1 MACPLLWCYA
11 VNQSDTN
18 YVCHMTTR
26 DCKWK
31 TLRGAHPS
39 ALSNGAHSR
48 RRMNEVSIDRLT
60 QLIHHTLPQ
69 KLIRLV
75 YVFNVQFRDSS
86 DLYSLLC
93 QQLCMQCY
101 HRPPPQ
107 KNPSLPTHLVLRWF
121 SIIWAA
127 ESLSEW
133 HCGSAVF
140 NVTSVAD
147 IDNLHFKEFYKHF
160 HFVGTFVITVNC
172 WSTLFQI
179 MAHVL

>member
-101 HRPPPQ
+101 HRPPPEE
-107 KNPSLPTHLVLRWF
+107 PIITHTFSSSLIFNNMGCRK
-121 SIIWAA
+121 
-127 ESLSEW
+127 SL
-133 HCGSAVF
+133 
-140 NVTSVAD
+140 
-147 IDNLHFKEFYKHF
+147 
-160 HFVGTFVITVNC
+160 
-172 WSTLFQI
+172 
-179 MAHVL
+179 